1 MPTTETYWCTNCQG
15 YYQAWADTSNSTQC
29 WNCDRYTLQRGA
41 IITQNTSS
49 STISTTAAQRR
60 QVAHEVAR
68 YARET
73 DQELEYK
80 IEVRDERGRAVSQS
94 FIAKPPQNK

>member
-15 YYQAWADTSNSTQC
+15 YYQAWNDYPTRC
-29 WNCDRYTLQRGA
+29 WKCDKYTLQRGA
-41 IITQNTSS
+41 VITQNTSS
-49 STISTTAAQRR
+49 STISTTEPQRR

-73 DQELEYK
+73 DQAFEYK
-80 IEVRDERGRAVSQS
+80 IEVRDERGRAVAQS
-94 FIAKPPQNK
+94 FKSWPKQ